1 MKKYIATLI
10 LFIAV
15 CLCGCSAINE
25 TLGLAKDLGITFS
38 KDEAK
43 EQNAIDSVTVNFK
56 SAYWS
61 EKIDLKNYEQDLYIN
76 GYHIWILQ
84 TDSTRR
90 IEIVRAD
97 TVLKFYRK

>member
-25 TLGLAKDLGITFS
+25 TLGLAKDMGITFS

-43 EQNAIDSVTVNFK
+43 EQKAIDSVTVNFK

-61 EKIDLKNYEQDLYIN
+61 EKLRTGFVYKWLSYLDF
-76 GYHIWILQ
+76 
-84 TDSTRR
+84 
-90 IEIVRAD
+90 AD
-97 TVLKFYRK
+97 GFNAAN

>member
-1 MKKYIATLI
+1 MKTFVLI
-10 LFIAV
+10 LICFV
-15 CLCGCSAINE
+15 LGGCSVLNE
-25 TLGLAKDLGITFS
+25 TLGIAKDLGITFS

>member
-25 TLGLAKDLGITFS
+25 TLGLAKDMGITFS

-43 EQNAIDSVTVNFK
+43 EAKAIDSVTVNFK
-56 SAYWS
+56 PAYWT
-61 EKIDLKNYEQDLYIN
+61 EKITMDNFEEDMYID

-90 IEIVRAD
+90 IEVVRAD

>member
-1 MKKYIATLI
+1 MKTFILI
-10 LFIAV
+10 L
-15 CLCGCSAINE
+15 LCFVLGGCSALNE
-25 TLGLAKDLGITFS
+25 TLGLAKDMGITFS

-56 SAYWS
+56 PAYWI
-61 EKIDLKNYEQDLYIN
+61 EKIDTSNCEQDLYIN

-84 TDSTRR
+84 TESTRR